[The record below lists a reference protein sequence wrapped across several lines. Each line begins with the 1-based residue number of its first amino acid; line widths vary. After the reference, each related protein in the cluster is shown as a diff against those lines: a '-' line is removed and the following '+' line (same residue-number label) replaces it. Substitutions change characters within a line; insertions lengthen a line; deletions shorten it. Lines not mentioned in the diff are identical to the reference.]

1 MDAHWG
7 KAAGEVVRKFSFSQR
22 LKILDLSPLQD
33 KTFREKLLHR
43 YVTTYSLVFHSTISG
58 RLVEVS
64 VDCFYWLGNGDL
76 IKQ

>member
-1 MDAHWG
+1 MPRQNPGVQEFKNLVFLFAFQEN
-7 KAAGEVVRKFSFSQR
+7 KK
-22 LKILDLSPLQD
+22 P
-33 KTFREKLLHR
+33 KLCH
-43 YVTTYSLVFHSTISG
+43 YVTTRSSVFLSTADG